1 MSWREERGNETFLHG
16 STKNETE
23 RNSICIWVHRNP
35 VVWSHK
41 KNEIMTSF
49 HFGPTEKW
57 NWKKHLCMWHYLN
70 ETEFVKQ
77 IWYLSE
83 KLAIIIWQKLTIHQ
97 LRYTE
102 NAKKHYSSKMH
113 RRRSPGI
120 EYYDNSDLQKWWY
133 VLSKRFGLEYHHI
146 LLI

>member
-1 MSWREERGNETFLHG
+1 MKPFYMGQLKMKLRETLFLYG
-16 STKNETE
+16 SIEILLYGPT
-23 RNSICIWVHRNP
+23 
-35 VVWSHK
+35 K

-70 ETEFVKQ
+70 KTDFAKQ

-113 RRRSPGI
+113 RRRSRGI

-133 VLSKRFGLEYHHI
+133 VLSKRFELEYHHI

>member
-1 MSWREERGNETFLHG
+1 MKPFYMGQLKMKLRETVFVYG
-16 STKNETE
+16 S
-23 RNSICIWVHRNP
+23 I
-35 VVWSHK
+35 
-41 KNEIMTSF
+41 EILLY
-49 HFGPTEKW
+49 GPTNKMKLWHLFILGPW
-57 NWKKHLCMWHYLN
+57 NCKKHLCMWHYLN